1 MNLSVE
7 SHSGR
12 RERRL
17 FSVMLVI
24 LMLSAALWYSLRN
37 PAVAEQAATEA
48 AGGPAGEKAADP
60 AIARIRAVLRRL
72 YPEVPNFDVRAAA
85 MPGMYEVSIDGS
97 GVFYA
102 SKDGMHFIAGDLFQ
116 VRGNGLINLTEQNEA
131 RERRALIARVPKDEM
146 IVYPAKQE
154 QGIVTVFT
162 DVECGYCRK
171 FHQQVPELN
180 AMGVTVQYLAWPR
193 QGIAS
198 RGYSRLVTAWC
209 SDDRAET
216 LTRLKARKPVKDK
229 TCENPV
235 ARHFELGRR
244 VGVRGTPALV
254 LENGN
259 LLPGL
264 VEAAELA
271 PRAIAA
277 MPR

>member
-1 MNLSVE
+1 MNLPIE
-7 SHSGR
+7 THSGR

-17 FSVMLVI
+17 FSVMLVV
-24 LMLSAALWYSLRN
+24 LLLSTALWLSIRS
-37 PAVAEQAATEA
+37 PAVAEQAPAPA
-48 AGGPAGEKAADP
+48 AGKASDDP

-72 YPEVPNFDVRAAA
+72 YPEVGHFDVRPAA
-85 MPGMYEVSIDGS
+85 MPGLYEVSIDGT
-97 GVFYA
+97 GAFYA
-102 SKDGMHFIAGDLFQ
+102 SRDGLHFIAGELFQ
-116 VRGNGLINLTEQNEA
+116 VRGNGLINLTEQKE
-131 RERRALIARVPKDEM
+131 ERNRRHLMGQVPTEEM
-146 IVYPAKQE
+146 IVFPAKDE

-171 FHQQVPELN
+171 FHQQVPQLN
-180 AMGVTVQYLAWPR
+180 AMGVTVRYLAWPR
-193 QGIAS
+193 QGVGS
-198 RGYSRLVTAWC
+198 RGYNRLVTAWC

-216 LTRLKARKPVKDK
+216 LTRLKARKPVKDQ
-229 TCENPV
+229 TCKNPV

-244 VGVRGTPALV
+244 LGVRGTPALV

-277 MPR
+277 MSR